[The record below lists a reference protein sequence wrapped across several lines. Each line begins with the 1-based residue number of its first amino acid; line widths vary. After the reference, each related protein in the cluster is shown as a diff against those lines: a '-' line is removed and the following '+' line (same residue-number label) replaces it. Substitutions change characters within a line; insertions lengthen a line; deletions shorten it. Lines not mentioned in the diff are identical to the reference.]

1 MGKTKRISLVASN
14 SKKNIYII
22 KLKLSENEI
31 KKTNPNI
38 ESQVLVKFIGE
49 MTHSIISISKIKPY
63 EQFKKEYSNTKKLK
77 LINAIQIADK
87 IFKGE
92 MTYEQ
97 HYYLCQKGIDSC
109 QKQTLYIL
117 EKMKKEKKNM
127 KNNKENNYL
136 GNKRNNCNNISNNF
150 INGRDLQIQIEDFIY
165 YKKGIPIEEYKDI
178 FNKMKLMIENNKINN
193 NLMQSLIK
201 LLRFLH
207 NTRNFNEEIISMD
220 FFIEFQNIIKN
231 KILLTLFETNNLNL
245 EEKNIEKVNIE
256 ELEKQIDNYNLELE
270 QSSLSMSSTKK
281 NKNKIETNEESIISY
296 SGSKYDDNKSKVVI
310 TPLDQLS
317 IFELL
322 NSFENEN
329 NLNLNIKESINKDD
343 IIKQM
348 KNLSQIKSNNDNQ
361 IKDYYLR
368 RTICLK
374 LYNVFEVLF
383 KNMNVSKSDIK
394 NLCMGLECKARNCD
408 NEMSSTYKNHI
419 NHIFKLIKQYFI

>member
-1 MGKTKRISLVASN
+1 MN
-14 SKKNIYII
+14 NIII
-22 KLKLSENEI
+22 Y
-31 KKTNPNI
+31 
-38 ESQVLVKFIGE
+38 V
-49 MTHSIISISKIKPY
+49 
-63 EQFKKEYSNTKKLK
+63 KKEL
-77 LINAIQIADK
+77 
-87 IFKGE
+87 
-92 MTYEQ
+92 
-97 HYYLCQKGIDSC
+97 
-109 QKQTLYIL
+109 
-117 EKMKKEKKNM
+117 KNM

-136 GNKRNNCNNISNNF
+136 GNKRNKCNNISNNF

-165 YKKGIPIEEYKDI
+165 YKKGIPIEEYKDN

>member
-1 MGKTKRISLVASN
+1 
-14 SKKNIYII
+14 
-22 KLKLSENEI
+22 
-31 KKTNPNI
+31 
-38 ESQVLVKFIGE
+38 
-49 MTHSIISISKIKPY
+49 
-63 EQFKKEYSNTKKLK
+63 
-77 LINAIQIADK
+77 
-87 IFKGE
+87 
-92 MTYEQ
+92 
-97 HYYLCQKGIDSC
+97 
-109 QKQTLYIL
+109 
-117 EKMKKEKKNM
+117 M